1 MLSRFNTTALI
12 RANMLKAS
20 VVSVNA
26 RDFGGKKKK
35 KAAPEE
41 PTEYETVEEQP
52 VRQQQASVVSSNQP
66 WKNVSTVLD
75 LDRSLFQPFSVGD
88 VKVVESTPDNQAPS
102 YEDTIE
108 GRYANVLFTTASQ
121 QSALF
126 KVYEDMIYL
135 SELYTHSVMFRQ
147 FTENGGVGLKEIT
160 ELNKALTSV
169 AESLDLRAPI
179 GMAMVRHEV
188 APGDQIEVH
197 VDGGIRSGQDVFKA
211 IALGAHGT
219 WIGRSW
225 IAGRALSQM
234 RTLGTGQPNSTG
246 NRDSRRPRGL
256 RSSKA
261 MTTKIAMGSRSKSPR
276 HGWMPKPTVRLCDS
290 ASRLTR

>member
-1 MLSRFNTTALI
+1 
-12 RANMLKAS
+12 MLKAS

-169 AESLDLRAPI
+169 AEFHPCTIHFLVVLAENKRLIYIQEIARKFQKLYQQFNKEEKITIISAEDLSQSQKTEVLQALQANPQNSGKAFTIEYQVDPNIQGGLQMYTESEFMDMSIASRMMRI
-179 GMAMVRHEV
+179 NEEV
-188 APGDQIEVH
+188 AKLV
-197 VDGGIRSGQDVFKA
+197 
-211 IALGAHGT
+211 L
-219 WIGRSW
+219 
-225 IAGRALSQM
+225 
-234 RTLGTGQPNSTG
+234 
-246 NRDSRRPRGL
+246 
-256 RSSKA
+256 
-261 MTTKIAMGSRSKSPR
+261 
-276 HGWMPKPTVRLCDS
+276 
-290 ASRLTR
+290 